1 MLLPDKGRQAVDTA
15 RLWLVSLLAD
25 FQKLPL
31 LTQYAVIFLCV
42 TGLIVHF
49 FAYNEKTAHD
59 GPTLFTTAGIFFTFV
74 GIAEGLYGF
83 DVSNIETSIPGL
95 LSGLKTAFFA
105 SVIGVFLAL
114 SLKVRLLLFGVSDG
128 SHRKSEGATVD
139 DLVDQIAALR
149 EAVADGDGRSLISE
163 IKLQR
168 QDSNDRLDALRRSL
182 TEFVERAAENNS
194 KALIEAL
201 REVIRDFNSKIS
213 EQFGENFKQLNAA
226 VGQLL
231 EWQSTYRAQLTELI
245 EHQSTSARN
254 MGIATTAFQ
263 SLTEHSRAFTEAGS
277 SLVTLL
283 SSLDEQRSQI
293 ENSIKSLGQLLST
306 ASSAIPQIERNVMQL
321 TEQMTFGVQQ
331 HQQTITAALTE
342 GTSAMHNASSQMKS
356 SMMEALQAHNQETN
370 NHLRQLSDRMS
381 EQISKLDLALEK
393 ELSKSISTLGSQLT
407 SLSKQFVDD
416 YAPLI
421 DRLREFTKATRA
433 AV

>member
-1 MLLPDKGRQAVDTA
+1 VATVQ
-15 RLWLVSLLAD
+15 LWLVSLLTE

-42 TGLIVHF
+42 TGLIVHL
-49 FAYNEKTAHD
+49 FAYNERTAHD

-83 DVSNIETSIPGL
+83 DVSSIETSLPGL
-95 LSGLKTAFFA
+95 LAGLKTAFFA
-105 SVIGVFLAL
+105 SVIGVFIAL
-114 SLKVRLLLFGVSDG
+114 SLKVRLLLFGVSG
-128 SHRKSEGATVD
+128 SSHKKSEGATVD
-139 DLVDQIAALR
+139 DLVDQIADLR
-149 EAVADGDGRSLISE
+149 EAIAGSDGRSLMSE
-163 IKLQR
+163 IILQR
-168 QDSNDRLDALRRSL
+168 RDSNDRLDALRRSL
-182 TEFVERAAENNS
+182 TEFLERAAENNS
-194 KALIEAL
+194 KALIDAL

-231 EWQSTYRAQLTELI
+231 EWQKAYRAQLTELI
-245 EHQSTSARN
+245 DHQSTSAKD
-254 MGIATTAFQ
+254 MAVAAAAFQ
-263 SLTEHSRAFTEAGS
+263 SLTNDSQAFTEAGS
-277 SLVTLL
+277 SLVTIL
-283 SSLDEQRSQI
+283 SSLNEQRSQV
-293 ENSIKSLGQLLST
+293 EESIKSLGQLLST
-306 ASSAIPQIERNVMQL
+306 ASSAIPQIERNIMQL

-342 GTSAMHNASSQMKS
+342 GTGAMHNASSQMKS

-381 EQISKLDLALEK
+381 EQIAKLDLALEK
-393 ELSKSISTLGSQLT
+393 ELSKAISTLGSQLT

-421 DRLREFTKATRA
+421 DRLRDFTRATRG

>member
-1 MLLPDKGRQAVDTA
+1 VASAQ
-15 RLWLVSLLAD
+15 LWLVSLLTE

-31 LTQYAVIFLCV
+31 LTQYAIIFLCV
-42 TGLIVHF
+42 TGLIVHLA
-49 FAYNEKTAHD
+49 AYSDKTAHD

-95 LSGLKTAFFA
+95 LAGLKTAFFA
-105 SVIGVFLAL
+105 SVVGVFVAL
-114 SLKVRLLLFGVSDG
+114 SLKVRLLLFGLPDG
-128 SHRKSEGATVD
+128 PDRKSEGATVD
-139 DLVDQIAALR
+139 DLVDQIASLR
-149 EAVADGDGRSLISE
+149 EAVAGSGERSLISE

-168 QDSNDRLDALRRSL
+168 QDSNDRLDAVRRAL

-213 EQFGENFKQLNAA
+213 EQFGENFKHLNAA

-231 EWQSTYRAQLTELI
+231 EWQVMYRAQLTELI
-245 EHQSTSARN
+245 EHQSNSARD
-254 MGIATTAFQ
+254 MGATADAFK
-263 SLTEHSRAFTEAGS
+263 SLTAHSQAFTEAGS

-283 SSLDEQRSQI
+283 SSLSEQRSQI
-293 ENSIKSLGQLLST
+293 EESIKSLGQLLST
-306 ASSAIPQIERNVMQL
+306 ASTAIPQIERNVMQL

-331 HQQTITAALTE
+331 HQQTITTALTE
-342 GTSAMHNASSQMKS
+342 GTGSMHTASTQMKA

-381 EQISKLDLALEK
+381 EQINKLDIALEK

-421 DRLREFTKATRA
+421 DRLRDFTKATRA

>member
-1 MLLPDKGRQAVDTA
+1 VANAQ
-15 RLWLVSLLAD
+15 LWLVSLLTEL
-25 FQKLPL
+25 QKLPV
-31 LTQYAVIFLCV
+31 LTQYAVIFLSV
-42 TGLIVHF
+42 TGSIVHL

-105 SVIGVFLAL
+105 SVIGVFIAL
-114 SLKVRLLLFGVSDG
+114 SLKIRLLLFGVSEG
-128 SHRKSEGATVD
+128 SRRKSEGATVD
-139 DLVDQIAALR
+139 DLVDQIVSLR
-149 EAVADGDGRSLISE
+149 EAVAGGDGRSLISE

-182 TEFVERAAENNS
+182 TDFAERAAENNS

-213 EQFGENFKQLNAA
+213 EQFGENFKHLNAA

-231 EWQSTYRAQLTELI
+231 EWQSAYRNQLSELI
-245 EHQSTSARN
+245 EHQSSSARD
-254 MGIATTAFQ
+254 MGVAAAAFQ
-263 SLTEHSRAFTEAGS
+263 SLTGHSQAFTEAGL
-277 SLVTLL
+277 SLVTML
-283 SSLDEQRSQI
+283 SSLNQQRSHI
-293 ENSIKSLGQLLST
+293 EDSIKSLGQLLST
-306 ASSAIPQIERNVMQL
+306 TSTAIPQIERNVMQL

-331 HQQTITAALTE
+331 HQQTIAAALTE
-342 GTSAMHNASSQMKS
+342 GTGAMQTASTQMKT

-381 EQISKLDLALEK
+381 EQISKLDIALEK

-416 YAPLI
+416 YTPLI
-421 DRLREFTKATRA
+421 DRLRDFTKATMA

>member
-1 MLLPDKGRQAVDTA
+1 MESAQ
-15 RLWLVSLLAD
+15 LWLVSFLTE

-31 LTQYAVIFLCV
+31 LTQYAIIFLSV
-42 TGLIVHF
+42 TGLIVHVA
-49 FAYNEKTAHD
+49 AYNDKTAHD

-95 LSGLKTAFFA
+95 LAGLKTAFFA
-105 SVIGVFLAL
+105 SVVGVFVAL
-114 SLKVRLLLFGVSDG
+114 SLKVRLLLFGLREGPD
-128 SHRKSEGATVD
+128 RKSEGATVD
-139 DLVDQIAALR
+139 DLVDEIASLR
-149 EAVADGDGRSLISE
+149 EAVAGNGERSLISE

-168 QDSNDRLDALRRSL
+168 QDSNDRLDAVRRAF
-182 TEFVERAAENNS
+182 TEFAERAAENNS
-194 KALIEAL
+194 KALIDAL

-213 EQFGENFKQLNAA
+213 EQFGENFKFLNDA

-231 EWQSTYRAQLTELI
+231 EWQVAYRTQLTELI
-245 EHQSTSARN
+245 EHQSNSARD
-254 MGIATTAFQ
+254 MSVAAAAFK
-263 SLTEHSRAFTEAGS
+263 SLTEHSQAFTEAGS
-277 SLVTLL
+277 SLVALL
-283 SSLDEQRSQI
+283 SSLSEQRTQI
-293 ENSIKSLGQLLST
+293 EESIKSLGQLLSS
-306 ASSAIPQIERNVMQL
+306 ASTAIPQIERNVMQL

-342 GTSAMHNASSQMKS
+342 GTGAMHTASTQMKA

-381 EQISKLDLALEK
+381 EQINKLDIALEK
-393 ELSKSISTLGSQLT
+393 ELSKSITTLGSQLT

-421 DRLREFTKATRA
+421 DRLRDFTKATKA

>member
-1 MLLPDKGRQAVDTA
+1 VTTA
-15 RLWLVSLLAD
+15 QLWLVSLLAE

-42 TGLIVHF
+42 TGLIVHL
-49 FAYNEKTAHD
+49 FAFNEKTAHD

-105 SVIGVFLAL
+105 SVIGVFIAL
-114 SLKVRLLLFGVSDG
+114 SLKVRLLLFGVSVA

-139 DLVDQIAALR
+139 DLVDQMVALR
-149 EAVADGDGRSLISE
+149 EAVAGGDGRSLISE
-163 IKLQR
+163 VKLQR
-168 QDSNDRLDALRRSL
+168 LDSNDRLDALRRSL
-182 TEFVERAAENNS
+182 TEFVERSTENNS
-194 KALIEAL
+194 RALIEAL

-231 EWQSTYRAQLTELI
+231 EWQSKYRTQLTELI
-245 EHQSTSARN
+245 EHQSINARD
-254 MGIATTAFQ
+254 MSIAASAFQ
-263 SLTEHSRAFTEAGS
+263 SLTNHSQAFTEAGL

-283 SSLDEQRSQI
+283 SSLNEQRSQI
-293 ENSIKSLGQLLST
+293 EESIKSLGQLLST
-306 ASSAIPQIERNVMQL
+306 ASTAVPQVERNVMQL
-321 TEQMTFGVQQ
+321 TEQMTFGVKQ

-342 GTSAMHNASSQMKS
+342 GVGAMHDASSHMKS
-356 SMMEALQAHNQETN
+356 SMMEVLQAHNQETN
-370 NHLRQLSDRMS
+370 NHIRQLSDRMS
-381 EQISKLDLALEK
+381 EQIAKLDLALEK

-421 DRLREFTKATRA
+421 ERLRDLTKATRT